1 MQYLNIMKKLD
12 ENKLVDM
19 LTSEDLE
26 IRKVANDYIINNY
39 DLDFTLFVNIDEL
52 YGAYYTLNNKNELPV
67 LAKDRLYLETNVF
80 SKYEGKKYIT
90 ELIHCILE
98 YNGNRKR

>member
-1 MQYLNIMKKLD
+1 MQYLNIMKKLN

-26 IRKVANDYIINNY
+26 IRKVANDYITNNY
-39 DLDFTLFVNIDEL
+39 DLDFTLFVNVDEL
-52 YGAYYTLNNKNELPV
+52 YGAYYTLNNKNGLPV
-67 LAKDRLYLETNVF
+67 LAKDRLYLETNVY

-98 YNGNRKR
+98 YNGKK